1 MKGFKLVDFTL
12 PTVRLINSRNLTNS
26 TFSSSLFSL
35 LQMIPNKVVDKYILL
50 NILGSGQFGDVY
62 KAQMMDTNKFF
73 AIKTISLDKYINI
86 PRLNEMTRNELD
98 ILSKIRNPNIIKF
111 IEMLKTVNNVYI
123 VYELCNGGTLEEYVN
138 KKKYLQEK
146 EALDIFSQILNACKS
161 LVQYNIMHRD
171 FKPSNILFHNGVIK
185 VADFGFCKP
194 LASSFEVTETMVG
207 SPIYMAPEILK
218 GRPYSSKADIYSL
231 GVMLYEMLYSVAPFE
246 ELDIPGLLRKIDEG
260 KLVFHDYN
268 RISPSTEYIL
278 RRMLEPNES
287 KRTGW
292 EELFDHFAAHSS
304 VATEEKPAAPKVG
317 SEDVHSRGRV
327 PEEGTSRTEANRNQY
342 GQQAEEKNAEVI
354 VARFIKES
362 KKLRDKM
369 VFLWR
374 TFNQGCENIINDESH
389 IINCLTLKKLNKYSQ
404 ELQHLLQNKQGVL
417 SQQEFRTLKTHDDY
431 GKLFSILD
439 TETSGFDDVFAIYK
453 NYAQSVLDKKGTGNL
468 DSNSDIDS
476 FSNFDQE
483 AYKKSVLSYAENLKD
498 LVDTDFKNDQSVA
511 GRLGLFMNLLLD
523 SIIIDDIYD
532 NFFDI
537 STPFNNQSYLQNLF
551 HMTRNDLSH
560 FADQKMKHIVAH

>member
-1 MKGFKLVDFTL
+1 
-12 PTVRLINSRNLTNS
+12 
-26 TFSSSLFSL
+26 
-35 LQMIPNKVVDKYILL
+35 MIPNKVVDKYILL

-123 VYELCNGGTLEEYVN
+123 VYELCNGGTLEEYVT
-138 KKKYLQEK
+138 KKKFLQEK
-146 EALDIFSQILNACKS
+146 EALLIFDQILNACKS

-194 LASSFEVTETMVG
+194 LTSSFEVTETMVG

-231 GVMLYEMLYSVAPFE
+231 GVLFYEMLYGVAPFE

-268 RISPSTEYIL
+268 KVSPSTEYIL

-292 EELFDHFAAHSS
+292 EELFDHFTVHST
-304 VATEEKPAAPKVG
+304 APIEEKASIPKV
-317 SEDVHSRGRV
+317 SVDDLYSRGKIY
-327 PEEGTSRTEANRNQY
+327 EEPLGRNEAPRDLHR
-342 GQQAEEKNAEVI
+342 QAEIRDTEGI
-354 VARFIKES
+354 VARFVKES

-369 VFLWR
+369 IFLWR
-374 TFNQGCENIINDESH
+374 TFSQGCENIINDESH
-389 IINCLTLKKLNKYSQ
+389 IVNCLTLKKLNKYAQ
-404 ELQHLLQNKQGVL
+404 ELQNLLHNKDETLPVQD
-417 SQQEFRTLKTHDDY
+417 FRILKAHDDY
-431 GKLFSILD
+431 GKIFSILD
-439 TETSGFDDVFAIYK
+439 TEASGFDDIFAIYK
-453 NYAQSVLDKKGTGNL
+453 NYTQTLLDKKITANL
-468 DSNSDIDS
+468 DGISEIDS

-483 AYKKSVLSYAENLKD
+483 TYKKSLLSYVEHLKD
-498 LVDTDFKNDQSVA
+498 LIDGDFRNDQSVA
-511 GRLGLFMNLLLD
+511 SRLGLFANLLLD
-523 SIIIDDIYD
+523 SIIMDDVYE
-532 NFFDI
+532 NFFDASI
-537 STPFNNQSYLQNLF
+537 PFNNQSYLQNLF
-551 HMTRNDLSH
+551 HMNKNDLTA
-560 FADQKMKHIVAH
+560 FADQKIKHVTAQ